1 MLKQILTFKGN
12 ICKISWN
19 STFSHRSGL
28 SFCLVKM
35 QKKFSLSPFANGT
48 QAFTLLAS
56 KQPKTQ
62 TKKKLFDHFTSEQ
75 GVFPIRSLIL
85 TYPDQYTL
93 LSGFLPGVALQ
104 GLTDSCQNRHKMHIQ
119 PFSGPY

>member
-1 MLKQILTFKGN
+1 MISFCISVDVKQILTFKGN
-12 ICKISWN
+12 ICKIYWI

-62 TKKKLFDHFTSEQ
+62 KKKNFLT
-75 GVFPIRSLIL
+75 IL
-85 TYPDQYTL
+85 L
-93 LSGFLPGVALQ
+93 L
-104 GLTDSCQNRHKMHIQ
+104 NRVYS
-119 PFSGPY
+119 PLGP